1 MLKNKDFRR
10 VLVLGSV
17 VTVILSVCG
26 FIFAKAAAGAL
37 ILVTGAILIALFSH
51 YTKERY
57 AAIEALND
65 YLTGVLAGRESPH
78 PDDQEEGEHTIYLN
92 EVEED
97 WDLSKYEGIG
107 WDTQSEN

>member
-37 ILVTGAILIALFSH
+37 ILGG
-51 YTKERY
+51 
-57 AAIEALND
+57 D
-65 YLTGVLAGRESPH
+65 
-78 PDDQEEGEHTIYLN
+78 
-92 EVEED
+92 
-97 WDLSKYEGIG
+97 
-107 WDTQSEN
+107 